1 MKNNVKLE
9 EIFKIFI
16 EICKNK
22 NINNN
27 DIFKANEYINP
38 IIEYYAANLSKNQIE
53 IFYLNMIEIYMGI
66 DDIVNNDS
74 LYMYGIGNLLFV
86 LLKNIFVKDLN
97 NFLEKKKRNINY
109 YS

>member
-1 MKNNVKLE
+1 
-9 EIFKIFI
+9 
-16 EICKNK
+16 
-22 NINNN
+22 
-27 DIFKANEYINP
+27 
-38 IIEYYAANLSKNQIE
+38 
-53 IFYLNMIEIYMGI
+53 MIEIYMGI

-97 NFLEKKKRNINY
+97 NFLEKKKRNINH